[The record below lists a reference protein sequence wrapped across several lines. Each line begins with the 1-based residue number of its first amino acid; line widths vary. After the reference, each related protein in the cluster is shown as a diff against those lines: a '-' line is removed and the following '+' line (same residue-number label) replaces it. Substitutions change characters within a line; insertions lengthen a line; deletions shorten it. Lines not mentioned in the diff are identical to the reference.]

1 MKKKHVLV
9 ILLAL
14 IILTVAGCGKSVDN
28 TPAST
33 AILTVDITHGADGA
47 KTVKKSS
54 EFTDIKN
61 GDIIYEGFG
70 TTITVKKVSADHISF
85 ITGGGLI
92 EPNEDGT
99 LNLGD
104 PSVRKFTMNP
114 GEELTLHT
122 RTMDAGDRIT
132 IRYLTETDVK

>member
-14 IILTVAGCGKSVDN
+14 IILTMAGCGKNSGS
-28 TPAST
+28 AS
-33 AILTVDITHGADGA
+33 ASAARLTVETTHGADGA
-47 KTVKKSS
+47 KTVKNTS
-54 EFTDIKN
+54 EFTDIKS

-70 TTITVKKVSADHISF
+70 TTISVKKVSSDHISF

-99 LNLGD
+99 VNLGD
-104 PSVRKFTMNP
+104 PSVRKFTMNA
-114 GEELTLHT
+114 GEEFTLHT
-122 RTMDAGDRIT
+122 QTMDAGDRIT